1 VVPVLKLMT
10 HLYVLH

>member
-1 VVPVLKLMT
+1 MT